1 MAVDDQPPSRR
12 RRQLDLGSG
21 MAGGTRD
28 EPPAAGEGAV
38 ASCASSRRT
47 RLQQSQLPLAQVET
61 EERKPG
67 ADGPRARRRAEAIR
81 AAEAGASAETVDAGL
96 TPIGETRRDRRRRQ
110 AEGAVESAV
119 GTASGVVRAA
129 LDRIS
134 PRRRPAEETELLALV
149 PDRDDVVS
157 QRGGALEGDGAEHA
171 QPANHGGGVTQRAI
185 AATWVEDAATG
196 TFHRAADARR
206 AEPSAKRRLLETL
219 GLTRSA
225 EPIGTERM
233 AVLAARARAV
243 LSAALM
249 VSEGFLAGISL
260 LHILVVERCAQRE
273 FLVVGY
279 LLAARTTQQ
288 TFHVLCTMAVLSSLV
303 ALGSASAQLER
314 LEKGAQRWEALK
326 LHRDASYQQASAA
339 IVATLYAVALICSL
353 LTVRAR
359 APLARPLPSPHRA
372 GRDVDLERRPAPPRR
387 ARARALLNSGSL
399 DIRTR
404 RRISF
409 CGAHAPHPSGA
420 RARRATD
427 DQAET
432 VWRWSLIDPLSVA
445 QLPKAELDRFSE
457 GVFDNA
463 YPLWRGLSR
472 ARAHTVRQC
481 GARHP
486 ARPSRAP
493 LVTSNGGSCRAAP
506 RRAISPRSHANSG
519 VPARVGHCDCLLL
532 APRDCAGCRQ
542 SARGTA
548 VAHRHACLCN
558 RAVILRVA
566 RK

>member
-1 MAVDDQPPSRR
+1 
-12 RRQLDLGSG
+12 

-353 LTVRAR
+353 LT
-359 APLARPLPSPHRA
+359 
-372 GRDVDLERRPAPPRR
+372 
-387 ARARALLNSGSL
+387 
-399 DIRTR
+399 
-404 RRISF
+404 
-409 CGAHAPHPSGA
+409 
-420 RARRATD
+420 
-427 DQAET
+427 AET

-463 YPLWRGLSR
+463 YPLWRGLSLTR
-472 ARAHTVRQC
+472 T
-481 GARHP
+481 
-486 ARPSRAP
+486 
-493 LVTSNGGSCRAAP
+493 AA
-506 RRAISPRSHANSG
+506 
-519 VPARVGHCDCLLL
+519 CLLAWVIATAFFSRHEI
-532 APRDCAGCRQ
+532 APDAGKAPEAQ
-542 SARGTA
+542 PSLIGTLVSATA
-548 VAHRHACLCN
+548 Q
-558 RAVILRVA
+558 
-566 RK
+566 